1 MTRKEILTKTLQ
13 AKINQEVLQVK
24 VEPNPFETNYYEFV
38 DYSVIQPN
46 LSQIAIFNDSQM
58 VIAYFHELTL
68 MTRPITPNDLAKKVV
83 SMTDKE
89 LKENEDDLDLTL
101 ETIKENKKTNQEMEL
116 REFIS
121 NNLNVEVS
129 NSAVENVLMTAWKNT
144 YGNKKIDYT
153 LDFNALNELKE
164 KIKIIIK
171 EREELVLWTKLDY
184 THT

>member
-24 VEPNPFETNYYEFV
+24 VEPNPFETNYYEFI
-38 DYSVIQPN
+38 DYSIIQPN
-46 LSQIAIFNDSQM
+46 LSQIAIFDKTQM

-68 MTRPITPNDLAKKVV
+68 MTRSITPNDLAKKVV
-83 SMTDKE
+83 SMSNKE
-89 LKENEDDLDLTL
+89 LEENEDELDLTL

-121 NNLNVEVS
+121 NNLSVEVS
-129 NSAVENVLMTAWKNT
+129 NNAVEEILFTAWKNT
-144 YGNKKIDYT
+144 YGNRKIDYT

-171 EREELVLWTKLDY
+171 EREELVL
-184 THT
+184 